1 MKQKFKV
8 LFTVALVLLML
19 VALAGCKGAED
30 QYAINDENGYT
41 VSVQYHT
48 GSGQFAAGT
57 YVLTD
62 CYNVEGKTELM
73 LLDPNDP
80 ARSEPKQ
87 AQNNGYFLAGWYTE
101 RTDTGKTDEN
111 GNPVYNYSGYWDFET
126 DTVKLESGK
135 SYSSAEPVLNLY
147 AAWVP
152 NFSFEILDL
161 HTGETVDTVPIDP
174 TDEEE
179 LELTLSTWDESTGRL
194 SKKDI
199 PVKDGCTFN
208 GLYLDAEGTQKVTE
222 ASVRHSGNLDLETAV
237 ATDPVMK
244 LYVDY
249 MEGSFVAVYT
259 AEDLLEKLS
268 SGKDVIIMNDLDFTD
283 VEWSADV
290 SDFSYGGKILGN
302 GHKLSNITLN
312 IAPQNV
318 NSQEILY
325 AGLFGMLE
333 ETAVIRDLTFENV
346 KVAVSEGKQGL
357 GAGDYFNNISIG
369 LLTGQ
374 VTEGAELK
382 DLVFTNC
389 TIELDVTIENYEYT
403 LGLVAASGAADL
415 DSTGITVVLT
425 GEGSEELMPEL
436 AEGLVKLVPAVTEEE
451 TEEAA

>member
-1 MKQKFKV
+1 MKHKLKV
-8 LFTVALVLLML
+8 LLTVLLVLLTL
-19 VALAGCKGAED
+19 VALAGCKGEGD
-30 QYAINDENGYT
+30 QYAENDENGYT

-48 GSGQFAAGT
+48 NGGQFAAGT

-62 CYNVEGKTELM
+62 CYNVDGKSELM

-101 RTDTGKTDEN
+101 CTDTGKTDAN

-126 DTVKLESGK
+126 DVVKLEAGK
-135 SYSSAEPVLNLY
+135 EYSSAEPVLHLY

-152 NFSFEILDL
+152 NFSFEVYDL
-161 HTGETVDTVPIDP
+161 NTGELVDSVPIDP
-174 TDEEE
+174 TDEKE
-179 LELTLSTWDESTGRL
+179 LELELSTWDESTGRL

-222 ASVRHSGNLDLETAV
+222 ASVRHAGSLDLETAV

-259 AEDLLEKLS
+259 AEDMMDKLS
-268 SGKDVIIMNDLDFTD
+268 SGKDVIVMDDLDFSQ
-283 VEWSADV
+283 VEWSSDV
-290 SDFSYGGKILGN
+290 ADFSYDGKILGN
-302 GHKLSNITLN
+302 GHKLTGITLS
-312 IAPQNV
+312 IAPENV
-318 NSQEILY
+318 NTQEILY

-333 ETAVIRDLTFENV
+333 ETAMIRDLTFENV
-346 KVAVSEGKQGL
+346 KVTVSEGKLGF
-357 GAGDYFNNISIG
+357 GAGDYFNNISLG

-374 VTEGAELK
+374 ITEGAQI
-382 DLVFTNC
+382 TNVTFANC
-389 TIELDVTIENYEYT
+389 VIELDVTIENYEYT
-403 LGLVAASGAADL
+403 LGLIAGSGAAGL

-425 GEGSEELMPEL
+425 GEGSEELM
-436 AEGLVKLVPAVTEEE
+436 AEITDGVVKVVEAVEEEE
-451 TEEAA
+451 TAEA